1 MAQQPTG
8 IPLSN
13 QAQKDLNDLIL
24 MNNWFGRFFM
34 RRADQIVAKA
44 MNDTDQ
50 RN

>member
-1 MAQQPTG
+1 MNQKPF
-8 IPLSN
+8 SE
-13 QAQKDLNDLIL
+13 QAQKKLNNLIV
-24 MNNWFGRFFM
+24 MHDWFAKFFM

>member
-1 MAQQPTG
+1 MNQK
-8 IPLSN
+8 PLPE
-13 QAQKDLNDLIL
+13 QAQNELSRLIV
-24 MNNWFGRFFM
+24 MNNWFAGFFM